1 MVAPASFA
9 SSDNIPLGPTF
20 SSVPI
25 INATLPPLPFPT
37 RSESLPTMTNSL
49 PSSPVQAQY
58 DTISIQRFAPLQ
70 PVQHHPSSQIATTP
84 AEGPP
89 LVPPLRIG
97 STYPIASNSPQTHTF
112 GSQALTGTAAST
124 STPKITNDAVTAHLY
139 SDPGRSSPSANT
151 LSFPN
156 SNSRDADFRHAP
168 FRDSRISLPD
178 EAKQYIAS
186 MQQSPVTDAEP
197 SKLTSSQGRTKETQ
211 DLAAISTQPP
221 PLFEHPNPHHRR
233 ANLQFPPHDPAQTPT
248 QATSYTPREK
258 NTNAELS
265 PRLAKISHP
274 PMNHDMIQVLRDGPP
289 PFPRKSNRDEL
300 ARAEP
305 EHDEF
310 LDLDDDDGGVED
322 DMDDEDASRPSEIP
336 SPTKRAAAED
346 FPLPPS
352 NPPGPGLSQPQPQTL
367 TNNKDWL
374 PTGATIQLS
383 GDPLSSSYSHPDQS
397 STTSSS
403 RPLPAAFRALPL
415 LASDLPYTQIKVSHS
430 SIRPNDRGKDVSSFI
445 VELSPGNGKEGWKVE
460 KLYSDVLALDARVR
474 ASVGKGVG
482 KKIASLPEGKLW
494 RDHAPAK
501 VDQRKVHISLLLDFT
516 SSSLA
521 IQAALETYLQTLIN
535 LPVKNKDEIIA
546 FFTSDIVR
554 DTQKPVSQV
563 GYKEG
568 YLTKRGKNF
577 GGWKTRFFVLQGP
590 VLEYFESV
598 SLSLPDDYS
607 HANQVVSS
615 GVGRI

>member
-1 MVAPASFA
+1 
-9 SSDNIPLGPTF
+9 
-20 SSVPI
+20 
-25 INATLPPLPFPT
+25 
-37 RSESLPTMTNSL
+37 MTNSV
-49 PSSPVQAQY
+49 PSSPVQTLY
-58 DTISIQRFAPLQ
+58 DTVSIQRFAPLQ
-70 PVQHHPSSQIATTP
+70 PVQHHPPSQIATTP

-89 LVPPLRIG
+89 LLPPLRNG
-97 STYPIASNSPQTHTF
+97 NPFPIASNSPQTHTF
-112 GSQALTGTAAST
+112 GGQAPPDAAAST
-124 STPKITNDAVTAHLY
+124 STPKITNDAVTSHLY
-139 SDPGRSSPSANT
+139 SNPGRSSPNAST

-156 SNSRDADFRHAP
+156 TNSRDADFRHAP

-186 MQQSPVTDAEP
+186 MQQSPVIDAES
-197 SKLTSSQGRTKETQ
+197 SKPTSSQGHTKEAQ

-221 PLFEHPNPHHRR
+221 LFEHPHPHHRR
-233 ANLQFPPHDPAQTPT
+233 ANLQFPPHDPPQTPM
-248 QATSYTPREK
+248 QATSYTSREK
-258 NTNAELS
+258 HPNAELS

-274 PMNHDMIQVLRDGPP
+274 PVNHDMIQVLRDGPP
-289 PFPRKSNRDEL
+289 PFPRKSDRDEL
-300 ARAEP
+300 AGARP

-322 DMDDEDASRPSEIP
+322 DMDDEEASKPSDRP

-352 NPPGPGLSQPQPQTL
+352 NPPAPGLSQSQPQTL
-367 TNNKDWL
+367 ANSKDWL

-415 LASDLPYTQIKVSHS
+415 LASDLPYTQIRVSHS

-501 VDQRKVHISLLLDFT
+501 VDQRKVHISLFLDFI

-554 DTQKPVSQV
+554 ETQKPVSQV

-598 SLSLPDDYS
+598 SLSLSDDYS
-607 HANQVVSS
+607 LANQVVSS